1 MKRVLYHIP
10 ELLAPAGDLHTAL
23 VALQSG
29 ADAVYAGLQQF
40 NARER
45 GANFSSKE
53 MAQLIEIAA
62 AQERRVYVTVN
73 TLLKETELEP
83 AAEML
88 ANLSQLQPDAVIVQ
102 DLGVIRMLREYLPDL
117 AIHASTQ
124 MGIHNTAGAEML
136 ARLGV
141 KRVILERQLTLS
153 EIKSITR
160 NSPIPTE
167 VFAHGALCCSLS
179 GMCLLSS
186 WMGGWSG
193 NRGKCK
199 QPCRR
204 RYHSPSGNGFFFSTR
219 DLYTLDLLSELCAA
233 GVASLKIEGRLK
245 PPEYVAAAV
254 RAYRLML
261 DAQDHPDEGRER
273 LGEARRI
280 LAGALGRK
288 WSHGFYSLPAGKQV
302 IQHETLGGSG
312 RLVGKVIEI
321 DQDGFSV
328 QCLQTIR
335 RHDRLRVQPPSGEEG
350 PSFTLRE
357 LTTRGKRVERLG
369 KGQTGHIT
377 FNGKVADS
385 GTVYKT
391 GYEPDT
397 KGPIAAGKATDLPA
411 PICRLNLQITLSAE
425 GLKCRASIPLCQVDW
440 RKHFAVR
447 HARNRPITAAD
458 LVAEFSKALP
468 PEVGLKNVT
477 AQTDGDYFVPFKHV
491 RNIRREFWRWFQSEG
506 LAQITASAAA
516 PSFRKLLTACTEAVA
531 HNVSAHT
538 TSILI
543 SGADK
548 TSPEA
553 GDEQIIAKP
562 IELVDDSGQEAVLPD
577 FCVESELADLRRQI
591 VRVYQLGCRR
601 FRVTKL
607 FGLQLL
613 ADYEG
618 LCITASFP
626 LPLSNSMALKELRD
640 YGVGKATAWVELDRA
655 GLQALA
661 SQADGGL
668 EIMRSAHLPLLTTRA
683 EIPVAGKITDSRGG
697 EFYVTRAEGLT
708 RLYSAH
714 PLQLPGIKGVHD
726 YYDKRCP
733 FNRASELQAYSNFNY
748 DRAWQ

>member
-1 MKRVLYHIP
+1 MKHVHYHIP
-10 ELLAPAGDLHTAL
+10 ELLAPAGDLRTAL
-23 VALQSG
+23 AALESG
-29 ADAVYAGLQQF
+29 ADAVYAGLRQF

-45 GANFSSKE
+45 GVNFSHKE
-53 MAQLIEIAA
+53 MAQLIETAA
-62 AQERRVYVTVN
+62 AKERRVYVTVN
-73 TLLKETELEP
+73 TLLKETDLEP
-83 AAEML
+83 VAEML

-102 DLGVIRMLREYLPDL
+102 DLGVIRMLREYLPEIP
-117 AIHASTQ
+117 IHASTQ

-141 KRVILERQLTLS
+141 KRMILERQLTLP
-153 EIKSITR
+153 EIESITR

-204 RYHSPSGNGFFFSTR
+204 RYHSASGNGFFFSTR
-219 DLYTLDLLSELCAA
+219 DLYTLDLLPELCAA

-261 DAQDHPDEGRER
+261 DAQDHEDERRER

-288 WSHGFYSLPAGKQV
+288 WSHGFYSCPAGKEV
-302 IQHETLGGSG
+302 IQHESLGGSG
-312 RLVGKVIEI
+312 RLVGKVVEI

-328 QCLQTIR
+328 QCVQAIR
-335 RHDRLRVQPPSGEEG
+335 RNDRLRVQPPSGEEG
-350 PSFTLRE
+350 PSFTVGE
-357 LTTRGKRVERLG
+357 LTRRGKPVERLG
-369 KGQTGHIT
+369 KGQAGHIAFDGT
-377 FNGKVADS
+377 VPDS
-385 GTVYKT
+385 GTVFKT
-391 GYEPDT
+391 GYELDTGSFTPDVKT
-397 KGPIAAGKATDLPA
+397 TDLPA
-411 PICRLNLQITLSAE
+411 PTCRLNLQITLSAD
-425 GLKCRASIPLCQVDW
+425 GLKCRAATPLCQVDW
-440 RKHFAVR
+440 RQQFEVR
-447 HARNRPITAAD
+447 HARNRPITAD
-458 LVAEFSKALP
+458 NLMAEFSKALP

-477 AQTDGDYFVPFKHV
+477 AQTDGDFFVPFKHL
-491 RNIRREFWRWFQSEG
+491 RNVRREFWRWFRSEG

-516 PSFRKLLTACTEAVA
+516 PAFRKLLTACAEPVV
-531 HNVSAHT
+531 HNATAGT
-538 TSILI
+538 TTILM
-543 SGADK
+543 SGANTK
-548 TSPEA
+548 SPEA
-553 GDEQIIAKP
+553 GETRIIARP
-562 IELVDDSGQEAVLPD
+562 IDAVDDSAQEAVLPD
-577 FCVESELADLRRQI
+577 FCAESELVDLRRQI
-591 VRVYQLGCRR
+591 ARVYQLGCRR

-613 ADYEG
+613 AGYEG

-626 LPLSNSMALKELRD
+626 LPVSNSMALKELRD

-661 SQADGGL
+661 NQADGAL

-683 EIPVAGKITDSRGG
+683 EIPVKGRITDSRGG
-697 EFYVTRAEGLT
+697 EFYVIRADGLT
-708 RLYSAH
+708 RVYPARL
-714 PLQLPGIKGVHD
+714 LKLPGIKGVHD
-726 YYDKRCP
+726 YYDDRCP
-733 FNRASELQAYSNFNY
+733 VPLASEPPISSNFNY